1 MNYHKIVYD
10 DQLNGEGLRVT
21 LFVSGCGHHCKGCHN
36 PQTWDDRSGKLF
48 DEKAKKE
55 LFELASK
62 DYISGIT
69 LSGGDPLYWNNMYGA
84 FDILTDYKVKFPDK
98 NTWLYTGYTYEQI
111 IKSPILMT
119 LMRYVDVLVDG
130 KFIKE
135 LADFNYKWAGST
147 NQRIID
153 MQESIKQ
160 NKLVLY
166 KSR

>member
-1 MNYHKIVYD
+1 
-10 DQLNGEGLRVT
+10 
-21 LFVSGCGHHCKGCHN
+21 
-36 PQTWDDRSGKLF
+36 
-48 DEKAKKE
+48 
-55 LFELASK
+55 
-62 DYISGIT
+62 
-69 LSGGDPLYWNNMYGA
+69 
-84 FDILTDYKVKFPDK
+84 
-98 NTWLYTGYTYEQI
+98 
-111 IKSPILMT
+111 MT
-119 LMRYVDVLVDG
+119 IMRYVDVLVDG

>member
-21 LFVSGCGHHCKGCHN
+21 LFVSGCGHRCKGCHN

-69 LSGGDPLYWNNMYGA
+69 LSGGDPLYWNNMYGS

-111 IKSPILMT
+111 IKSPTLMT
-119 LMRYVDVLVDG
+119 LMLYVDVLVDG
-130 KFIKE
+130 KFVKE

-166 KSR
+166 KS